1 MEETQWLLKVAA
13 RHEREKVVHEQRDAY
28 DDEEGELISSFGP
41 YPHEAAFH
49 RATVLRFRPKPECF
63 RGLSYPAL
71 IFLAYL
77 FKESLD
83 DDDMSCNSLIA
94 KLQVDCGN
102 TLTYL
107 EDVVK
112 LAEEGW
118 IILHSE
124 DDGEDPPRCY
134 LRARVELGERF
145 RREAL
150 RESLPTNGYASNEAF
165 LDAVSKFL
173 ENQIHEDQLPLC
185 KSFQNNE
192 YVIGARPF
200 RRLRQR
206 AEISTTELPAWRI
219 REQHHLS
226 DFQHLCLI
234 GMLFYRDDETSY
246 DFSDPNDIVNLF
258 VRSRR
263 ARKLVREHLFGDGSP
278 LVKHGLVEFQ
288 ASHYWDLVR
297 LSADAWRSLVGE
309 QEAKQKDEAI
319 DEVTLKKMRK
329 GKVFDLEM
337 LQINASKVCF
347 PPAVHEAVATI
358 LHSETP
364 KGKRLRDQWHKALPS
379 RWGSPTGTT
388 ILLYGPSGTG
398 KTLTAQYLASCL
410 KRPLLKID
418 AAKILSCWVGESEQN
433 VRKVF
438 DQYRMIQEQYG
449 VSPVLLLN
457 EADQLLGSRIN
468 SQDSVDKMN
477 NNMQNLFLEGLEQF
491 TGILVATT
499 NRQELLDSAFTR
511 RFTYKIELPKPG
523 LEDRRRIWQA
533 HLPLRRL
540 AVDVDLDELARLDLA
555 GGDIRLVVEKAV
567 RQAAFNRQS
576 RLRQKELLAFAAEE
590 LLARRKSGGGRG
602 VIGFGGID
610 KTA

>member
-13 RHEREKVVHEQRDAY
+13 RHEREKVVHEQQDAY

-41 YPHEAAFH
+41 YPHEAAFQ
-49 RATVLRFRPKPECF
+49 RATVLRFRPKPDCF
-63 RGLSYPAL
+63 RGLSYSAL

-77 FKESLD
+77 FKEGLD
-83 DDDMSCNSLIA
+83 DDDLSCNSLIA

-107 EDVVK
+107 EEVVK
-112 LAEEGW
+112 LAEAGW

-150 RESLPTNGYASNEAF
+150 KEALPTNGYASNEAF

-173 ENQIHEDQLPLC
+173 ETQINEDRLPLC
-185 KSFQNNE
+185 GSSQNAE
-192 YVIGARPF
+192 YAISMRSF
-200 RRLRQR
+200 RRIKQR
-206 AEISTTELPAWRI
+206 AEISTAELPAWRI
-219 REQHHLS
+219 REQYHLS

-234 GMLFYRDDETSY
+234 GMLFYRDEEISY

-263 ARKLVREHLFGDGSP
+263 ARKLVREHLFGDASP

-297 LSADAWRSLVGE
+297 LSVETLRSLVDE
-309 QEAKQKDEAI
+309 QEAKQKFGVIDEA
-319 DEVTLKKMRK
+319 TLKKMRK

-337 LQINASKVCF
+337 PQVNASKVCF

-364 KGKRLRDQWHKALPS
+364 KGKRLRAQWHNALPS

-388 ILLYGPSGTG
+388 VLLYGPSGTG

-418 AAKILSCWVGESEQN
+418 AAKVLSCWVGESEQN

-457 EADQLLGSRIN
+457 EADQLLGARIN
-468 SQDSVDKMN
+468 SQDSVDRMN

-499 NRQELLDSAFTR
+499 NRQDLLDTAFSR
-511 RFTYKIELPKPG
+511 RFTYKIELPKPS
-523 LEDRRRIWQA
+523 LADRRRIWQA

-540 AVDVDLDELARLDLA
+540 AADVDLDELARLDLA

-567 RQAAFNRQS
+567 RHAAFNQQG
-576 RLRQKELLAFAAEE
+576 RLSQKALLTFAGEE
-590 LLARRKSGGGRG
+590 LLARRKGGDGRG
-602 VIGFGGID
+602 ILGFSG
-610 KTA
+610 

>member
-49 RATVLRFRPKPECF
+49 RATVLRFRPKPDCF
-63 RGLSYPAL
+63 RSLSYPAL

-83 DDDMSCNSLIA
+83 DDDLSCNSLIA

-107 EDVVK
+107 EEVVK
-112 LAEEGW
+112 LAEAGW

-150 RESLPTNGYASNEAF
+150 KETLPTNGYASNEAF
-165 LDAVSKFL
+165 LDAMSKFL
-173 ENQIHEDQLPLC
+173 ESQINEDHLPLC

-192 YVIGARPF
+192 FAISIRPF
-200 RRLRQR
+200 RRVRQR
-206 AEISTTELPAWRI
+206 AEISTAELPAWRI
-219 REQHHLS
+219 REQYHLS
-226 DFQHLCLI
+226 DFQHICLI
-234 GMLFYRDDETSY
+234 GMLFYRDEEIGY

-258 VRSRR
+258 VHSRR
-263 ARKLVREHLFGDGSP
+263 ARKLVREHLFGEASP
-278 LVKHGLVEFQ
+278 LVKHGLIEFQ

-297 LSADAWRSLVGE
+297 LSSQAWRNLIGE
-309 QEAKQKDEAI
+309 EARQKEGVV

-337 LQINASKVCF
+337 PQVNPGKVCF
-347 PPAVHEAVATI
+347 PPSVHEAVATI

-364 KGKRLRDQWHKALPS
+364 KGKRLRDQWHSALPS

-438 DQYRMIQEQYG
+438 DQYRVIQEQYG

-457 EADQLLGSRIN
+457 EADQLLGARIN

-499 NRQELLDSAFTR
+499 NRQELLDTAFSR
-511 RFTYKIELPKPG
+511 RFTYKIELPKPSLG
-523 LEDRRRIWQA
+523 ERRRIWRA

-540 AVDVDLDELARLDLA
+540 SADVDLDALAALDLA
-555 GGDIRLVVEKAV
+555 GGDIRLVVEKAA
-567 RQAAFNRQS
+567 RHAAFNGRG
-576 RLRQKELLAFAAEE
+576 RLNQKALLVFAEEE
-590 LLARRKSGGGRG
+590 LLARRKSGGGHG
-602 VIGFGGID
+602 ILGFSG
-610 KTA
+610 